1 MSLRVLYGP
10 LAAAV
15 FAIAPLQC
23 PHENDA
29 AHCWD
34 DAPGDG
40 LWDLAQKFRDAHD
53 DEGARRTLQFLVD
66 RYPSSRYAPAARE
79 ELAGHGGPAASI
91 ASPVPET
98 PAPAAASAAPR

>member
-1 MSLRVLYGP
+1 MSLRVLLGP

-40 LWDLAQKFRDAHD
+40 LWDLAQKFREAHD
-53 DEGARRTLQFLVD
+53 EAGARRTLQFLLD

-79 ELAGHGGPAASI
+79 QLAGRTTTVPDPSLSSGPAV
-91 ASPVPET
+91 SPSSAT
-98 PAPAAASAAPR
+98 P